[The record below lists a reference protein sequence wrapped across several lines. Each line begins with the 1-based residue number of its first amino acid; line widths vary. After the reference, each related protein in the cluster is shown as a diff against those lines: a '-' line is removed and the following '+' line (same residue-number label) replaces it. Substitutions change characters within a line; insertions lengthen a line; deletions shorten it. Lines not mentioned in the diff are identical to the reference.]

1 MVARVFSLLAEA
13 VRLIASVIAALIIV
27 HGVFVLFEANPANA
41 LVTFT
46 AGVRDGFGWF
56 TKDLFSTSTP
66 KFGEAIND
74 ALAGVVYVVLGNLVS
89 KLITRVA
96 RAPRA
101 RSSS

>member
-1 MVARVFSLLAEA
+1 MVARVFSLLAAA
-13 VRLIASVIAALIIV
+13 VRLIASAIAALIIV
-27 HGVFVLFEANPANA
+27 HAVFVLFEANPANT

-46 AGVRDGFGWF
+46 AGVRDSFGWF

-96 RAPRA
+96 PAPQA
-101 RSSS
+101 RSSA

>member
-1 MVARVFSLLAEA
+1 MVARVFSLLAAA
-13 VRLIASVIAALIIV
+13 VRLIASAIAALIIV
-27 HGVFVLFEANPANA
+27 HAVFVLFEANPANT

-46 AGVRDGFGWF
+46 AGVRDSFGWF

-96 RAPRA
+96 PAPKA
-101 RSSS
+101 RSSA

>member
-1 MVARVFSLLAEA
+1 MITRVFGLLASA
-13 VRLIASVIAALIIV
+13 VRLVASVIAALIIV
-27 HGVFVLFEANPANA
+27 HAVFVLFEANPTNT

-46 AGVRDGFGWF
+46 AGVRDSFGWF

-66 KFGEAIND
+66 KFGEAIDD
-74 ALAGVVYVVLGNLVS
+74 ALAGIIYLVLGNLVS

-96 RAPRA
+96 PAPTA

>member
-1 MVARVFSLLAEA
+1 MIARVFSLLAAA

-27 HGVFVLFEANPANA
+27 HGVFVLFEANPANT

-46 AGVRDGFGWF
+46 AGVRDSFGWF

-74 ALAGVVYVVLGNLVS
+74 ALAGVIYVVLGSLVS
-89 KLITRVA
+89 KLITRIA
-96 RAPRA
+96 PAPRA
-101 RSSS
+101 HAGS

>member
-1 MVARVFSLLAEA
+1 MVARVFSLLAAA
-13 VRLIASVIAALIIV
+13 VRLVASVIAALIII
-27 HGVFVLFEANPANA
+27 HAVFVLFEANPANT

-46 AGVRDGFGWF
+46 AGVRDSFGWF

-89 KLITRVA
+89 KLITRIA
-96 RAPRA
+96 PAPRA

>member
-1 MVARVFSLLAEA
+1 MVARVFSLLAAA

-27 HGVFVLFEANPANA
+27 HAVFVLFEANPANT

-46 AGVRDGFGWF
+46 AGVRDSFGWF

-66 KFGEAIND
+66 KFGEAIDD
-74 ALAGVVYVVLGNLVS
+74 ALAGLVYVVLGNLVS
-89 KLITRVA
+89 KLITRI
-96 RAPRA
+96 APAPKA

>member
-1 MVARVFSLLAEA
+1 MVARVFSLLAAA

-27 HGVFVLFEANPANA
+27 HAVFVLFEANPANT

-46 AGVRDGFGWF
+46 AGVRDSFGWF

-89 KLITRVA
+89 KLIVRVA
-96 RAPRA
+96 PAPRA